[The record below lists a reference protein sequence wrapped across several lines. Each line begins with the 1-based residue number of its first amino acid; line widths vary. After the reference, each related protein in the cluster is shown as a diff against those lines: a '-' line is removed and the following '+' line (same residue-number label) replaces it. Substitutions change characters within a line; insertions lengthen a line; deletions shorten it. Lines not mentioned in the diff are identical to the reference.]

1 MASSALAVVQEEM
14 WRIGEPVELDP
25 GTLPLKS
32 SVFNHYLL
40 KRKQKIAVGEWKS
53 NVSVTEVAKAVKVDV
68 EAQWEKTGIPHTLQ
82 GKQGVEKVKK
92 VILQCQDLLKINPNR
107 RGADFALKMESLFDV
122 AVCQHDD
129 MLNCI
134 CSAGQKV
141 PPNWIDY
148 LKDQRGS
155 RQTKSL
161 LSERVRTLRD
171 RGGVRELSQEEK
183 EEQMKMAEKA
193 AAEERKRE
201 RLEERKRKSSESIA
215 ELFNRASIESDDEVM
230 DIVVEQDEDER
241 EEDWEDVEEERVEES
256 GYNTLNLKNFAR
268 EVDRYGWSDRGA
280 AKAANGLLKDLGI
293 VRKGRTKMLICP
305 AKVRR
310 ERQKWGKRAE
320 DEHNSKELP
329 GGPQSCK
336 NWPVFLQKNKMS
348 TSEELVTLNLHDIS
362 S

>member
-1 MASSALAVVQEEM
+1 MSSEKLLSDSVWLSEEM
-14 WRIGEPVELDP
+14 WRIGDPVELDP
-25 GTLPLKS
+25 GSLPLKS
-32 SVFNHYLL
+32 SVFNHYLF
-40 KRKQKIAVGEWKS
+40 KRKQKIAAGEWKS
-53 NVSVTEVAKAVKVDV
+53 NVSLAEGARAVKIDI

-92 VILQCQDLLKINPNR
+92 VIVQCQDLLKIQPKR
-107 RGADFALKMESLFDV
+107 RGPDFALQMESLFEV
-122 AVCQHDD
+122 AACQHDD
-129 MLNCI
+129 LLNCS

-155 RQTKSL
+155 RQNKSL

-171 RGGVRELSQEEK
+171 RGGVRELSQEEQ
-183 EEQMKMAEKA
+183 EEQMRNAEKA
-193 AAEERKRE
+193 AAEVRKRE
-201 RLEERKRKSSESIA
+201 RLEERKRKASESIE
-215 ELFNRASIESDDEVM
+215 ELFNKASLESDDEVM
-230 DIVVEQDEDER
+230 DTVVEQDEDEVD
-241 EEDWEDVEEERVEES
+241 EDWEDVEEESVEEG

-293 VRKGRTKMLICP
+293 VRKGKTKMLICP

-336 NWPVFLQKNKMS
+336 NWPVCLLKKRPLSPVFLPK
-348 TSEELVTLNLHDIS
+348 
-362 S
+362 